1 MEYILTLRELSEYL
15 RLTPTT
21 VGKYANEG
29 KIPGFR
35 VGRSWRFHKNRIDS
49 LLSNNTLKPTY

>member
-1 MEYILTLRELSEYL
+1 MEYILTLKELSEYL

-21 VGKYANEG
+21 VWKYANEG

-35 VGRSWRFHKNRIDS
+35 VGRSWRFYKNRIDS
-49 LLSNNTLKPTY
+49 LLSNNNLKPTY